1 MMPMKKTD
9 DSRPKKIWS
18 LKSLPDMDGQQ
29 FQQWQALL
37 EQRTGMHLAPERKT
51 FLQTSIGIRMREIA
65 CDSYQNYYEF
75 VTTSPNRVVE
85 WATLVDRLTVQETR
99 FFRDP
104 DAMSFVRNH
113 LLEMAKT
120 APLDRSF
127 DIWSMGCSSGEEVYS
142 LAMLADECLSDLGF
156 KFSVTG
162 TDLSTVVL
170 RKARQGKYPIRKLET
185 LPVTYRQRYC
195 IATKNNEYQIISE
208 LRNRTCFSQ
217 VNALNLDAFPVT
229 GLSIIYCQNLL
240 IYFRRWRRREI
251 LNALAD
257 RLVEGGVLVTGLGEM
272 VDWQH
277 PNLVQIDSNKLSIYV
292 RRENNN
298 QMGGR

>member
-1 MMPMKKTD
+1 MSNPSDFLLNKRSGFGMMP
-9 DSRPKKIWS
+9 
-18 LKSLPDMDGQQ
+18 DMEEEQ
-29 FQQWQALL
+29 FLRWQTLL
-37 EQRTGMHLAPERKT
+37 EERTGMCLAPQRKS
-51 FLQTSIGIRMREIA
+51 FLQTSLGIRMRELG
-65 CDSYQNYYEF
+65 CDDYEDYYQR
-75 VTTSPNRVVE
+75 VTAGTGGAIE
-85 WATLVDRLTVQETR
+85 WAVLSDRLTVQETR

-104 DAMSFVRNH
+104 DAMLFVRNH
-113 LLEMAKT
+113 LIEMAKT

-142 LAMLADECLSDLGF
+142 LAMLADECLSHLGF
-156 KFSVTG
+156 KYSVTG

-185 LPVTYRQRYC
+185 LPVSYRQRYC
-195 IATKNNEYQIISE
+195 VAAKNNEYQITSE
-208 LRNRTCFSQ
+208 LRDRTCFSQ

-277 PNLVQIDSNKLSIYV
+277 PNLVQINSNKLSIYV
-292 RRENNN
+292 RRDNNN
-298 QMGGR
+298 KMGGR

>member
-1 MMPMKKTD
+1 MSNPSDLFSHKRSGFGMM
-9 DSRPKKIWS
+9 S
-18 LKSLPDMDGQQ
+18 DMAEEQ
-29 FQQWQALL
+29 FLRWQNLL
-37 EQRTGMHLAPERKT
+37 EERTGMCLAPQRKS
-51 FLQTSIGIRMREIA
+51 FFQTSLGIRMRELG
-65 CDSYQNYYEF
+65 CDDYEDYYQR
-75 VTTSPNRVVE
+75 VTTGTGGAIE
-85 WATLVDRLTVQETR
+85 WAILSDRLTVQETR

-104 DAMSFVRNH
+104 DAMMFVKSH

-120 APLDRSF
+120 ASGSHSF

-142 LAMLADECLSDLGF
+142 LAMLADECLSPFGF
-156 KFSVTG
+156 KYSVTG

-185 LPVTYRQRYC
+185 LPVSYRQRYC
-195 IATKNNEYQIISE
+195 MAIGNNEYQVTPE
-208 LRNRTCFSQ
+208 LRDRTCFSQ
-217 VNALNLDAFPVT
+217 VNALKLDAFPVE

-257 RLVEGGVLVTGLGEM
+257 RLAPGGILVTGLGEM

-277 PNLVQIDSNKLSIYV
+277 PDLVQIDNNKLSIYV
-292 RRENNN
+292 RPIRNKWE
-298 QMGGR
+298 GARR

>member
-1 MMPMKKTD
+1 MSNPSDFFSNKRSGFGMMP
-9 DSRPKKIWS
+9 
-18 LKSLPDMDGQQ
+18 DMEEEQ
-29 FQQWQALL
+29 FLLWQNLL
-37 EQRTGMHLAPERKT
+37 EERTGMCLAPQRKS
-51 FLQTSIGIRMREIA
+51 FLQTSLGIRMRELG
-65 CDSYQNYYEF
+65 CEDYEDYF
-75 VTTSPNRVVE
+75 KKVTTGSGGAIE
-85 WATLVDRLTVQETR
+85 WSVLSDRLTVQETR

-104 DAMSFVRNH
+104 DAMLFVKNH
-113 LLEMAKT
+113 LLEMVKT

-142 LAMLADECLSDLGF
+142 LAMLADECLSAQGF
-156 KFSVTG
+156 KYSVTG

-185 LPVTYRQRYC
+185 LPISYRQRYC
-195 IATKNNEYQIISE
+195 IAVENNEYQIISG
-208 LRNRTCFSQ
+208 LRDRTCFSQ
-217 VNALNLDAFPVT
+217 VNALNLDAFPVS
-229 GLSIIYCQNLL
+229 GLSVIYCQNLL

-257 RLVEGGVLVTGLGEM
+257 RLVDGGILVTGLGEM

-277 PNLVQIDSNKLSIYV
+277 PNLVQVDSNKLSIYV
-292 RRENNN
+292 RRDNNN

>member
-1 MMPMKKTD
+1 MSNPSDFFSSKRSGFGMMP
-9 DSRPKKIWS
+9 
-18 LKSLPDMDGQQ
+18 DMEEEQ
-29 FQQWQALL
+29 FLRWQNLL
-37 EQRTGMHLAPERKT
+37 EERTGMCLAPQRKS
-51 FLQTSIGIRMREIA
+51 FLQTSLGIRMRELD
-65 CDSYQNYYEF
+65 CDDYEEYYQR
-75 VTTSPNRVVE
+75 VTVGTGGAIE
-85 WATLVDRLTVQETR
+85 WAILSDRLTVQETR

-113 LLEMAKT
+113 LLEMART

-208 LRNRTCFSQ
+208 LRDRTCFSQ

>member
-1 MMPMKKTD
+1 MSNPSDSFLSKRSGYGMMP
-9 DSRPKKIWS
+9 
-18 LKSLPDMDGQQ
+18 DMEEEQ
-29 FQQWQALL
+29 FLRWQNLL
-37 EQRTGMHLAPERKT
+37 EERTGMCLAPQRKS
-51 FLQTSIGIRMREIA
+51 FLQTSLGIRMRELG
-65 CDSYQNYYEF
+65 CDDYEEYYQR
-75 VTTSPNRVVE
+75 VTVGTGGAIE
-85 WATLVDRLTVQETR
+85 WAVLSDRLTVQETR

-104 DAMSFVRNH
+104 DAMLFVRNH

-142 LAMLADECLSDLGF
+142 LAMLADECLSELGF
-156 KFSVTG
+156 KYSVTG

-185 LPVTYRQRYC
+185 LPVSYRQRYC
-195 IATKNNEYQIISE
+195 IATQNNEYQIISE
-208 LRNRTCFSQ
+208 LRDRTCFSQ

-292 RRENNN
+292 RRDKNN

>member
-1 MMPMKKTD
+1 M
-9 DSRPKKIWS
+9 
-18 LKSLPDMDGQQ
+18 L
-29 FQQWQALL
+29 
-37 EQRTGMHLAPERKT
+37 
-51 FLQTSIGIRMREIA
+51 
-65 CDSYQNYYEF
+65 
-75 VTTSPNRVVE
+75 
-85 WATLVDRLTVQETR
+85 
-99 FFRDP
+99 
-104 DAMSFVRNH
+104 FVRNH

-142 LAMLADECLSDLGF
+142 LAMLADECLSELGF
-156 KFSVTG
+156 KYSVTG

-185 LPVTYRQRYC
+185 LPVSYRQRYC
-195 IATKNNEYQIISE
+195 IATQNNEYQIISE
-208 LRNRTCFSQ
+208 LRDRTCFSQ

-292 RRENNN
+292 RRDKNN